1 MPGKFIFLFGAVLL
15 SVQCSG
21 RLALPRADDHTRIV
35 LAVRLNQ
42 QISPSRLTPLLERSD
57 VVRRIDA
64 RVNKAAIE
72 VCKRAFEKS
81 ADSCFSRL
89 SGRRLSVLSAST
101 SVNAYAESKLAFV
114 LAHEYSHGLMKHIR
128 TTQVNAAIGTIAGAI
143 AGGLAGVDVN
153 ESADIGA
160 RTGARAY
167 SKPMELEADHLAMFI
182 FAEAGYDIMKSGDF
196 FLRMIKAGVASR
208 FYAFMTTH
216 PTDSERVQR
225 LIATE
230 RLIRSGGMKKPQVH

>member
-1 MPGKFIFLFGAVLL
+1 MVGLVAIAG
-15 SVQCSG
+15 S
-21 RLALPRADDHTRIV
+21 DD
-35 LAVRLNQ
+35 
-42 QISPSRLTPLLERSD
+42 E
-57 VVRRIDA
+57 
-64 RVNKAAIE
+64 
-72 VCKRAFEKS
+72 
-81 ADSCFSRL
+81 
-89 SGRRLSVLSAST
+89 
-101 SVNAYAESKLAFV
+101 LAFV